1 MQLLISVASDA
12 EARIAI
18 ASSHDIILDVK
29 NPVEGSLGAQF
40 PHVLQQIRASA
51 PKPQKVSAAIGDM
64 PNLPGTA
71 SLAALGAATCDVD
84 YIKVGLWG
92 PKTEAEAIFLL
103 QQIRQ
108 AVCRFPDV
116 AIIAASYADAQ
127 RANTLDPR
135 CLPRIAQSAGVDGC
149 LIDTAI
155 KDGRGLFDF
164 LSPHDL
170 RALADE
176 VHAFGL
182 LLALAGALQEQDLLR
197 VRDLGADV
205 AGVRAAVCRD
215 NRRAGPLDA
224 DRVRRLCEIIRG

>member
-1 MQLLISVASDA
+1 MQLLISVASDD
-12 EARIAI
+12 EARIAL
-18 ASSHDIILDVK
+18 ASSRDIILDVK

-51 PKPQKVSAAIGDM
+51 PRPHQVSAAIGDM

-92 PKTEAEAIFLL
+92 PRTEAEAIFLL

-108 AVCRFPDV
+108 AVNRYPDI

-164 LSPHDL
+164 LTPHDL

-176 VHAFGL
+176 AHAFGL
-182 LLALAGALQEQDLLR
+182 LFALAGALQEQDLLR

-205 AGVRAAVCRD
+205 AGVRTAVCRD

-224 DRVRRLCEIIRG
+224 DRVRRLCDIIRG

>member
-1 MQLLISVASDA
+1 MQLLISVASDD
-12 EARIAI
+12 EARIAL
-18 ASSHDIILDVK
+18 ASSRDIILDVK

-40 PHVLQQIRASA
+40 PHILQQIRASA
-51 PKPQKVSAAIGDM
+51 PRPHKVSAAIGDM

-108 AVCRFPDV
+108 AVNRYPDI

-155 KDGRGLFDF
+155 KDGHGLFDF
-164 LSPHDL
+164 LTPHDL

-176 VHAFGL
+176 AHAFGL
-182 LLALAGALQEQDLLR
+182 LFALAGALQEQDLLR

-205 AGVRAAVCRD
+205 AGVRTAACRD

-224 DRVRRLCEIIRG
+224 DRVRRLCDIIRG

>member
-1 MQLLISVASDA
+1 MQLLISVASDD
-12 EARIAI
+12 EARIAL
-18 ASSHDIILDVK
+18 ASSRDIILDVK

-40 PHVLQQIRASA
+40 PHILQQIRASA
-51 PKPQKVSAAIGDM
+51 PRPHKVSAAIGDM

-92 PKTEAEAIFLL
+92 PRTEAEAIFLL
-103 QQIRQ
+103 QQVCQ
-108 AVCRFPDV
+108 AVNRYPDI

-135 CLPRIAQSAGVDGC
+135 GLPRIAQAAGVDGC
-149 LIDTAI
+149 LIDTAV

-164 LSPHDL
+164 LTPHDL

-176 VHAFGL
+176 AHACGL
-182 LLALAGALQEQDLLR
+182 LFALAGALQEQDLLR

-205 AGVRAAVCRD
+205 AGVRTAACRD

-224 DRVRRLCEIIRG
+224 DRVRQLCEIIRG

>member
-1 MQLLISVASDA
+1 MQLLISVVSDD
-12 EARIAI
+12 EARIAT
-18 ASSHDIILDVK
+18 ASSRDIILDVK
-29 NPVEGSLGAQF
+29 NPSEGSLGAQF
-40 PHVLQQIRASA
+40 PHILRQIRASA

-71 SLAALGAATCDVD
+71 ALAALGAASCDVD

-92 PKTEAEAIFLL
+92 PKTEAEATFLL

-108 AVCRFPDV
+108 AVANFPEI

-135 CLPRIAQSAGVDGC
+135 CLPRIAQSAGVAGC

-155 KDGRGLFDF
+155 KDGHGLFDF
-164 LSPHDL
+164 LTPHDL

-176 VHAFGL
+176 AHASGL
-182 LLALAGALQEQDLLR
+182 LFALAGALQEQDLLR
-197 VRDLGADV
+197 VRDLGTDV
-205 AGVRAAVCRD
+205 AGVRTAVCRD
-215 NRRAGPLDA
+215 HCRAGPLDA

>member
-1 MQLLISVASDA
+1 MQLLISVTSGD

-18 ASSHDIILDVK
+18 AASDCIILDVK
-29 NPVEGSLGAQF
+29 NPLEGSLGAQF
-40 PHVLQQIRASA
+40 PHILQQIRASA
-51 PKPQKVSAAIGDM
+51 PRPQKVSAAIGDM
-64 PNLPGTA
+64 PYLPGTA

-108 AVCRFPDV
+108 AVHGFPHV
-116 AIIAASYADAQ
+116 AIIAASYADAE

-135 CLPRIAQSAGVDGC
+135 CLPRIAQTARVDGC
-149 LIDTAI
+149 LIDTAV

-164 LSPHDL
+164 LAPDDL

-176 VHAFGL
+176 AHAFGL
-182 LLALAGALQEQDLLR
+182 LFALAGALQEQDLLR

-205 AGVRAAVCRD
+205 AGVRTAVCHD
-215 NRRAGPLDA
+215 NRRAGLLDA
-224 DRVRRLCEIIRG
+224 DRVRRLCEIISG

>member
-1 MQLLISVASDA
+1 MQLLISVASDD
-12 EARIAI
+12 EARTAI

-29 NPVEGSLGAQF
+29 NPLEGSLGAQF
-40 PHVLQQIRASA
+40 PHILQQIRASA
-51 PKPQKVSAAIGDM
+51 PKPHKVSAAIGDM

-108 AVCRFPDV
+108 AVRQFPDV
-116 AIIAASYADAQ
+116 AIIAASYADAL
-127 RANTLDPR
+127 RANTLDPC

-155 KDGRGLFDF
+155 KDGHGLFDF
-164 LSPHDL
+164 LTPNVL
-170 RALADE
+170 RALAGE
-176 VHAFGL
+176 AHAFGL
-182 LLALAGALQEQDLLR
+182 LFALAGALQEQDLLR

-205 AGVRAAVCRD
+205 AGVRTAVCRE
-215 NRRAGPLDA
+215 NRRAGPLDG